1 LRAHEVRRP
10 HTSATSGGRL
20 GAAMRPASSGQTR
33 LSGPQHLPDVSWFV
47 NALKNVQSARLVVTF
62 CRFWLWMTVQG

>member
-1 LRAHEVRRP
+1 
-10 HTSATSGGRL
+10 
-20 GAAMRPASSGQTR
+20 